1 MALVDL
7 DLRELELVARLLRE
21 KHAIGV
27 RALRTR
33 EKFQEAIRFEQE
45 RAEIREQIASQ
56 VQLSLLDVQAEA
68 PPNLPEDGS
77 IDAGLMLLE
86 LVTEPGDERTLEEIA
101 IACGVNRQK
110 IHWIEK
116 RALKKLRAGFAA
128 RGVLELSNG

>member
-7 DLRELELVARLLRE
+7 DLRELELVARLLGE

-27 RALRTR
+27 RALRT
-33 EKFQEAIRFEQE
+33 
-45 RAEIREQIASQ
+45 
-56 VQLSLLDVQAEA
+56 
-68 PPNLPEDGS
+68 
-77 IDAGLMLLE
+77 
-86 LVTEPGDERTLEEIA
+86 TLEEIA

-128 RGVLELSNG
+128 RGIMEIANG